1 MYRIRAKTCSTVL
14 LSDSVIVMCIDLSGL
29 LLSCCY
35 YYPMTAILG
44 TLGKIPETY
53 DVRRIVEALI
63 QELVKEDM
71 LQRNQIDFII
81 GKGKP
86 KAAQNNEMLSDQSEI

>member
-1 MYRIRAKTCSTVL
+1 M
-14 LSDSVIVMCIDLSGL
+14 
-29 LLSCCY
+29 
-35 YYPMTAILG
+35 
-44 TLGKIPETY
+44 LGKIPETY

-63 QELVKEDM
+63 QELVKEDI

-86 KAAQNNEMLSDQSEI
+86 KAAQNNEILSDQ

>member
-1 MYRIRAKTCSTVL
+1 MLFVTGSRSAE
-14 LSDSVIVMCIDLSGL
+14 VILASAPPVIN
-29 LLSCCY
+29 
-35 YYPMTAILG
+35 LG
-44 TLGKIPETY
+44 MLGKIPETY

-63 QELVKEDM
+63 QELVKEDI

-86 KAAQNNEMLSDQSEI
+86 KAAQKNEILSDQSEI